1 MESSAFRSH
10 PRTSDPLA
18 VIAVVTGTVGALCSG
33 LLWLYQLHPES
44 SLLGSYSYEMAQ
56 GGPLRTN
63 ILNLAMILGAAAI
76 VASLLGLLGTRR
88 VRGVVTGGVLLGAF
102 ALSYPVCAMLNLVDA
117 PFKFH
122 FGL

>member
-33 LLWLYQLHPES
+33 VLWLYQFHPES
-44 SLLGSYSYEMAQ
+44 SLLGSYSYEIAR

-63 ILNLAMILGAAAI
+63 ILNLALILGVAAI

-88 VRGVVTGGVLLGAF
+88 VRNVVTGGLLLGAF
-102 ALSYPVCAMLNLVDA
+102 ALSYPVCAMLDLVNV
-117 PFKFH
+117 PLKFH
-122 FGL
+122 LGL